1 MGYTTIID
9 IIGSTII
16 GGFLLLILFRL
27 NASATENTYNYGSD
41 LNAQQSL
48 TTMSDVI
55 NYDFSKIG
63 YVNGK
68 APDYDSAIKLAD
80 STHFEFYA
88 DMNNDGNIDSVSY
101 LLGPTSDLS
110 NTPNPSD
117 RILYRTVYDT
127 NPPEVTKFTGVSV
140 FRLNYYDASSHLL
153 SFPISNLENIA
164 RIQILLKTE
173 NAEPMN
179 GQYASA
185 FSQETEYVG
194 YNITER

>member
-1 MGYTTIID
+1 MGYATILD

-27 NASATENTYNYGSD
+27 NASATENTYNYGSS

-48 TTMSDVI
+48 TLISKVI
-55 NYDFSKIG
+55 DYDFSKIG
-63 YVNGK
+63 YVNGQ
-68 APDYDSAIKLAD
+68 APDYDGAIKLAD

-88 DMNNDGNIDSVSY
+88 DMNNDGKIDSVSY
-101 LLGPTSDLS
+101 LLGPASDLS

-117 RILYRTVYDT
+117 RMLYRTVNYT
-127 NPPEVTKFTGVSV
+127 IPPEVTKITGVTI
-140 FRLNYYDASSHLL
+140 FRLNYFDASNHLM
-153 SFPISNLENIA
+153 SFPITHPENIV
-164 RIQILLKTE
+164 RVQVLLKTE

-179 GQYASA
+179 GQFASA
-185 FSQETEYVG
+185 FLQKTEYIG